1 MGSHAKSHP
10 VLPLT
15 AVISLAWCTDCI
27 RSKLSFS
34 MRKLMAWNMLG
45 CSCEPMAA
53 QYVVM
58 NVSIKVTFIFYFFSV
73 YGHVET
79 LADTQS
85 FVSGTVQFYVTHIDL
100 KLQMQQQCH
109 K

>member
-1 MGSHAKSHP
+1 
-10 VLPLT
+10 
-15 AVISLAWCTDCI
+15 
-27 RSKLSFS
+27 
-34 MRKLMAWNMLG
+34 MLG

-58 NVSIKVTFIFYFFSV
+58 NVSIKVTFIFYFFQFMAMA
-73 YGHVET
+73 T